1 MQQNIFFCL
10 PILKVYYVYRSE
22 VLRRADA
29 ADARVWLPDQGG
41 APQALPG
48 NWDEWEAYSAEAFA
62 GGADAG
68 FGDPDPDALAF
79 GDEPNGGDALL
90 DSVLELGL
98 EGSAGALENPNPDPP
113 APRPRVRKAAA
124 GAASAGTARKA
135 GRKAKATADSQ
146 VLQAGSTA
154 E

>member
-1 MQQNIFFCL
+1 M
-10 PILKVYYVYRSE
+10 
-22 VLRRADA
+22 
-29 ADARVWLPDQGG
+29 RVWLPDQGA

-48 NWDEWEAYSAEAFA
+48 NWDEWEAYSAEALA

-79 GDEPNGGDALL
+79 GDEPDGGDALL

-98 EGSAGALENPNPDPP
+98 EGGAGGLKNPNPNPGPEKPNPP
-113 APRPRVRKAAA
+113 APRPRARKAAA

-135 GRKAKATADSQ
+135 GRKTKATADSL
-146 VLQAGSTA
+146 VLQGESTP